1 MIDFGAI
8 LSALHI
14 LPVLVAAVAG
24 FVFGAIYYMT
34 FGKAWMAALG
44 TTAEEIRG
52 NKSMVPF
59 ITAFVAQVVMA
70 TMLYGIIHHIGD
82 MTVRRGM
89 ISATFIWIGFVITT
103 MAVNHGFQGSKRML
117 TLIDGAY
124 WLGVLLI
131 QGAVIGYLGGD

>member
-52 NKSMVPF
+52 NRSMVPF

>member
-52 NKSMVPF
+52 NRSMVPF

-117 TLIDGAY
+117 TLIDGAH

-131 QGAVIGYLGGD
+131 QGAVIGFLGGD